1 MQFLGSA
8 LILVMVSLC
17 LVGIINRAL
26 RQRDDARMY
35 RKKFIALADDLV
47 SKAELPDAAAHFLV
61 TLASV
66 PGGRLTR
73 AMSIMVI
80 REIISGQRIHT
91 KDPIRLETIPE
102 QLRVKF
108 VVAILSIALSDSYHC
123 ALLGRIWRGANPW
136 VFDAIGDP
144 KPDANAHATRRVVEQ
159 ASSVHVPKQIKAA
172 EARLAA
178 LAA

>member
-8 LILVMVSLC
+8 LILIMVSLG
-17 LVGIINRAL
+17 LVGLIHRNL
-26 RQRDDARMY
+26 RQRDDARMH
-35 RKKFIALADDLV
+35 RKKFISIADDLI
-47 SKAELPDAAAHFLV
+47 SKAELPDAAARFLV

-66 PGGRLTR
+66 PGGWLTR
-73 AMSIMVI
+73 AMAWMVI
-80 REIISGQRIHT
+80 REIFTGQRVRN

-102 QLRVKF
+102 HLRVKF
-108 VVAILSIALSDSYHC
+108 VVAILSIALSDSYRC

-136 VFDAIGDP
+136 VLDAIGDP
-144 KPDANAHATRRVVEQ
+144 KPDANAHATRHVVEQ
-159 ASSVHVPKQIKAA
+159 ASAVHVPRQIKAA